1 MDEQSLTVGDL
12 ESILE
17 RKLSEVQTSI
27 KALEGRFDNLEKGQR
42 DLKESVRFLEQRVG
56 EGQNLT
62 DKKIEKLQ
70 ESVWFLEQRVG
81 EGQNLTD
88 KKIEKLQRI
97 LNSRIDNIHAARSVP
112 VYPHTPLSVY
122 VAEGKP
128 DTENYVSND
137 MIEPLPKFYR

>member
-70 ESVWFLEQRVG
+70 
-81 EGQNLTD
+81 
-88 KKIEKLQRI
+88 RI

-112 VYPHTPLSVY
+112 VYPHTPPVG
-122 VAEGKP
+122 VCCRGK
-128 DTENYVSND
+128 TRYGKLC
-137 MIEPLPKFYR
+137 I